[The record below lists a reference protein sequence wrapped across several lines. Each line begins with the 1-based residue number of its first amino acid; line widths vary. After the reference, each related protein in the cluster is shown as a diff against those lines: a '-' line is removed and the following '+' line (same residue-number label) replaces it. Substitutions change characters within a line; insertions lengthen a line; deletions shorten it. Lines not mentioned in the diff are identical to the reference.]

1 LKTNYTPGRVLV
13 SKEVVSHNVCKSK
26 PHSLQEDVQGT
37 WSHCCDC
44 HPTHNNTLKLTL
56 VVELH
61 CESAFVSLLANAHS
75 LQLPLAVQLS
85 RKANKDS
92 NHTTVIATM
101 QQTLMR

>member
-1 LKTNYTPGRVLV
+1 MNRSGLQGYWLYAVVITVMHRPKQMILV
-13 SKEVVSHNVCKSK
+13 
-26 PHSLQEDVQGT
+26 
-37 WSHCCDC
+37 
-44 HPTHNNTLKLTL
+44 LKLTL